1 MQKPSSHL
9 TRGYLAAVG
18 AAVFLSATAI
28 FIRHLTLTYQLPA
41 LVLAFW
47 RDVFVV
53 LTLAPILAL
62 TRPALLRFPR
72 KEWLFLAL
80 YGLVLALFNAMWT
93 LSVAL
98 NGAAVATV
106 LSYCST
112 AFTVLLG
119 WLLLKEDLSWA
130 KLLAVALTLGGCVL
144 VAGAVTRA
152 AWNLNLGGI
161 LTGVLTGLWYAAYSL
176 MGRSA
181 TQRGMNIW
189 TMLLYTFLFASGF
202 LFLANLFSGGAI
214 PGAAARPADFFWL
227 GNAWPGWLVLFL
239 LAAIPSLG
247 GFGLYNISLMH
258 LPSSVTNLIVS
269 LEPVFTAI
277 TAYVLLGERLTAP
290 QVFGSLLILGAVI
303 FLRIYEGRL
312 IRQSPTASR
321 RQTCRWFRR
330 SPARK

>member
-1 MQKPSSHL
+1 MLKSSNHL

-62 TRPALLRFPR
+62 TRPALMRLQR
-72 KEWLFLAL
+72 KEWVFLL
-80 YGLVLALFNAMWT
+80 VYGLVLALFNSMWT

-112 AFTVLLG
+112 AFTALLG
-119 WLLLKEDLSWA
+119 WLLLKEDLGWA
-130 KLLAVALTLGGCVL
+130 KLLAVALTLAGCVL
-144 VAGAVTRA
+144 VAGAVTRE
-152 AWNLNLGGI
+152 AWDVNLTGI
-161 LTGVLTGLWYAAYSL
+161 ITGVLTGLWYAAYSL

-181 TQRGMNIW
+181 SQRGLSPW
-189 TMLLYTFLFASGF
+189 TMILYTFAIASVF
-202 LFLANLFSGGAI
+202 LFLANLFSGGFI
-214 PGAAARPADFFWL
+214 PGAASRPADFFWL
-227 GNAWPGWLVLFL
+227 GKAWAGWGMLFL

-247 GFGLYNISLMH
+247 GFGLYNISLTH

-277 TAYVLLGERLTAP
+277 TAYILLGERLTSV
-290 QVFGSLLILGAVI
+290 QVIGSLLILGAVI
-303 FLRIYEGRL
+303 FLRVYEGRAT
-312 IRQSPTASR
+312 RQ
-321 RQTCRWFRR
+321 
-330 SPARK
+330 

>member
-1 MQKPSSHL
+1 MKSSDL

-18 AAVFLSATAI
+18 AAIFLSATAI
-28 FIRHLTLTYQLPA
+28 FIRHLTVTYQLPA

-62 TRPALLRFPR
+62 TRPGLMRLPR
-72 KEWLFLAL
+72 KEWGFLL
-80 YGLVLALFNAMWT
+80 VYGLVLALFNSMWT

-112 AFTVLLG
+112 AFTALLG
-119 WLLLKEDLSWA
+119 WLLLKEDLGWA
-130 KLLAVALTLGGCVL
+130 KLLAVALTLAGCVL

-152 AWNLNLGGI
+152 AWNVNLGGI
-161 LTGVLTGLWYAAYSL
+161 ITGVLTGLWYAAYSL

-181 TQRGMNIW
+181 SQRGQSPW
-189 TMLLYTFLFASGF
+189 TMILYTFAIASVF
-202 LFLANLFSGGAI
+202 LFLVNLFPGGFI
-214 PGAAARPADFFWL
+214 PGAASRPADFFWL
-227 GNAWPGWLVLFL
+227 GKAWAGWGMLFL

-247 GFGLYNISLMH
+247 GFGLYNISLTH

-277 TAYVLLGERLTAP
+277 TAYILLGERLTSI
-290 QVFGSLLILGAVI
+290 QVIGSLLILGAVI
-303 FLRIYEGRL
+303 FLRIYEGRV
-312 IRQSPTASR
+312 IRP
-321 RQTCRWFRR
+321 
-330 SPARK
+330 